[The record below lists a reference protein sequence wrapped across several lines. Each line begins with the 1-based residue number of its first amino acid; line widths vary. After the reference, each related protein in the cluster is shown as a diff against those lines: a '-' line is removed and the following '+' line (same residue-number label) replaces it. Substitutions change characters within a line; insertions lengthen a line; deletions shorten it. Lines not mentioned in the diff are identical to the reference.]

1 MYISVKHKSNVVT
14 GFQRHVIQQFA
25 ELRAAVGELSKQLV
39 GVNAT
44 LNAIVKKDDST
55 SHQKC
60 CWFLNSVVE
69 VEKLEERLVEK
80 TQYGMVR
87 VFFMSFSVLVMAFS

>member
-1 MYISVKHKSNVVT
+1 M
-14 GFQRHVIQQFA
+14 
-25 ELRAAVGELSKQLV
+25 RAAVGELSKQLV

-44 LNAIVKKDDST
+44 LNAIVEKDDST
-55 SHQKC
+55 SRQKF

-69 VEKLEERLVEK
+69 VEKLEERLDEK

-87 VFFMSFSVLVMAFS
+87 VFFMSFSVRFCDGF